1 MTNREFF
8 TAVINANINAE
19 ITDFATDAIRKLDER
34 NSKRKSTQTAAQKA
48 NDAFKVE
55 IADFLTDKEDFVLC
69 SEIAKHFGVST
80 QKVTGVLALMVKDG
94 TVVAEDVKVKGG
106 KRKGYKVKTE
116 VETEV
121 EAD

>member
-8 TAVINANINAE
+8 TAIINANINTE

-34 NSKRKSTQTAAQKA
+34 NSKRKSTKTAAQKA

-55 IADFLTDKEDFVLC
+55 IADFLTGRDDFTLC
-69 SEIAKHFGVST
+69 SEIAEHFGVNT

-106 KRKGYKVKTE
+106 KRKGYKVVTE
-116 VETEV
+116 A

>member
-48 NDAFKVE
+48 NETFKAE

-69 SEIAKHFGVST
+69 SEIAKHFGSAPRRSRACLLLWSRT
-80 QKVTGVLALMVKDG
+80 ERLSPKMSGSR
-94 TVVAEDVKVKGG
+94 AESA
-106 KRKGYKVKTE
+106 RATRL
-116 VETEV
+116 
-121 EAD
+121 